1 MSTTKAQLAHQA
13 YANLSDLQFQNYTQ
27 TKAYLGQKEVSK
39 FDLMVLS
46 DEVLE
51 MLTCIRR
58 NTAEDSLEN
67 KRKQNQDLK
76 DELRKK

>member
-13 YANLSDLQFQNYTQ
+13 YANLTDLQFQTYTQ
-27 TKAYLGQKEVSK
+27 TKAYLAQKEVSK

-51 MLTCIRR
+51 MLASIRR
-58 NTAEDSLEN
+58 NPAEDSLEN
-67 KRKQNQDLK
+67 KRKQSLDLK
-76 DELRKK
+76 AELQQK